1 MAAYL
6 CPPAVIH
13 GKHAVK
19 TSQIVADVR
28 GRHPHAAWAPRID
41 SIAAGTG
48 IETRG
53 WMLPLETAVAP
64 GNGGALRAV
73 GTEPAQD
80 ALAGAGFG
88 PQDVERAIAA
98 LDTVPAPQTVQ
109 ERTAPAWE
117 AVRAYG
123 EHAARGALQIAGLDV
138 ADVDCLITSNS
149 TTPALPGL
157 DIALANTLRLRD
169 DVMLLPATQWACVA
183 GTRSLAL
190 AADLVAADPDR
201 VVLVVVSEA
210 LSTTYQPADDT
221 LESLIVRLLFADTA
235 VAAVVTGRPRRESVL
250 RLDAAWHHTLPG
262 TQDLHRLETRADGT
276 HFVMD
281 RRGPR
286 AVQETVTAMW
296 EWLRTRNADS
306 PDGWHPD
313 VLLAHPGGTRVL
325 EYMEQTMPDTWP
337 PGLLDHSR
345 ESYAGG
351 NRGGAAVFDILRRAH
366 DSGRRKPG
374 DRAVLYAAAPGLTA
388 TALEAEWL

>member
-1 MAAYL
+1 MAAYV

-13 GKHAVK
+13 GEHAVK
-19 TSQIVADVR
+19 TSQIVAEVR
-28 GRHPHAAWAPRID
+28 DRHPNAAWEPRID
-41 SIAAGTG
+41 GIAASTG

-64 GNGGALRAV
+64 GNGSGLRSVGVGA
-73 GTEPAQD
+73 AQE
-80 ALAGAGFG
+80 ALARDGFS
-88 PQDVERAIAA
+88 PQDVDRAIAA
-98 LDTVPAPQTVQ
+98 LEAIPAAQTVQ

-117 AVRAYG
+117 AVQSYG
-123 EHAARGALQIAGLDV
+123 ERAARGALQIAGLDV

-157 DIALANTLRLRD
+157 DVALANRLSLRD
-169 DVMLLPATQWACVA
+169 DAMLLPASQWACVA

-190 AADLVAADPDR
+190 AAELVAADPDR
-201 VVLVVVSEA
+201 VVLVVIAEA

-235 VAAVVTGRPRRESVL
+235 TAVVVTGRQRRESVL
-250 RLDAAWHHTLPG
+250 RLDASWNHTLPG
-262 TQDLHRLETRADGT
+262 TQDLHRLETRSDGT

-296 EWLRTRNADS
+296 EWLRVRYQDEPGS
-306 PDGWHPD
+306 WHPD

-337 PGLLDHSR
+337 SGLLDHSR
-345 ESYAGG
+345 ASYTTG
-351 NRGGAAVFDILRRAH
+351 NRGGAAVFDIMRRAY
-366 DSGRRKPG
+366 DAGQEPG
-374 DRAVLYAAAPGLTA
+374 SRAVLYAAAPGLSA
-388 TALEAEWL
+388 TALAGEWL

>member
-1 MAAYL
+1 MAAYV

-13 GKHAVK
+13 GEHAVK
-19 TSQIVADVR
+19 TSQIVAEVR
-28 GRHPHAAWAPRID
+28 DRHPNAAWEPRID
-41 SIAAGTG
+41 GIAASTG

-64 GNGGALRAV
+64 GNGSGLRSLDVEA
-73 GTEPAQD
+73 AQE
-80 ALAGAGFG
+80 ALARDGFS
-88 PQDVERAIAA
+88 PQDVDRAIAA
-98 LDTVPAPQTVQ
+98 LEAVPAPQTVQ

-117 AVRAYG
+117 AVQSYG
-123 EHAARGALQIAGLDV
+123 ERAARGALQIAGLDV
-138 ADVDCLITSNS
+138 SDVDCLITSNS

-157 DIALANTLRLRD
+157 DVALANRLSLRD
-169 DVMLLPATQWACVA
+169 DAMLLPASQWACVA

-190 AADLVAADPDR
+190 AAELVAADPDR
-201 VVLVVVSEA
+201 VVLVVIAEA

-235 VAAVVTGRPRRESVL
+235 TAVVVTGRQRRESVL
-250 RLDAAWHHTLPG
+250 RLDASWNHTLPG
-262 TQDLHRLETRADGT
+262 TQDLHRLETRSDGT

-296 EWLRTRNADS
+296 EWLRVRHQDEPGS
-306 PDGWHPD
+306 WHPD

-337 PGLLDHSR
+337 SGLLDHSR
-345 ESYAGG
+345 DSYTTG
-351 NRGGAAVFDILRRAH
+351 NRGGAAVFDIMRRAY
-366 DSGRRKPG
+366 DAGQKPG
-374 DRAVLYAAAPGLTA
+374 SRAVLYAAAPGLSA
-388 TALEAEWL
+388 TALTGEWL

>member
-13 GKHAVK
+13 GKHPVE
-19 TSQIVADVR
+19 TSRIVAEVR

-41 SIAAGTG
+41 GIAASTG
-48 IETRG
+48 IATRG

-64 GNGGALRAV
+64 GDGSDLRA
-73 GTEPAQD
+73 GLIGPAREALARDGFTEP
-80 ALAGAGFG
+80 
-88 PQDVERAIAA
+88 DVDRVIATLEAI
-98 LDTVPAPQTVQ
+98 PAPQTVQ
-109 ERTAPAWE
+109 ERTAPAWA
-117 AVRAYG
+117 AVRSYG
-123 EHAARGALQIAGLDV
+123 EHAARGALQIAGLDTT
-138 ADVDCLITSNS
+138 DVDCLITSHS

-157 DIALANTLRLRD
+157 DVALADQLPLRN
-169 DVMLLPATQWACVA
+169 DVMLLPATQWACIA

-201 VVLVVVSEA
+201 VVLVVISEA

-235 VAAVVTGRPRRESVL
+235 VAAVVTGRPRPESVL

-262 TQDLHRLETRADGT
+262 TQDLHRLETRADGA

-286 AVQETVTAMW
+286 AVQATVTAMW
-296 EWLRTRNADS
+296 EWLAARYRDDPDS
-306 PDGWHPD
+306 WHPD

-325 EYMEQTMPDTWP
+325 EYMEQTMPDGWP
-337 PGLLDHSR
+337 SGLLDHSR
-345 ESYAGG
+345 DSYTSG

-366 DSGRRKPG
+366 DAGQEPG
-374 DRAVLYAAAPGLTA
+374 SRAVLYAAAPGLTA
-388 TALEAEWL
+388 TALEGEWL

>member
-1 MAAYL
+1 MPAYL

-13 GKHAVK
+13 GEHPVK
-19 TSQIVADVR
+19 TSQIVAEVR
-28 GRHPHAAWAPRID
+28 DRHPHAAWAPRID
-41 SIAAGTG
+41 HIAASTG

-64 GNGGALRAV
+64 GNGSGL
-73 GTEPAQD
+73 PAAGIGPARE
-80 ALAGAGFG
+80 ALARDGFTE
-88 PQDVERAIAA
+88 QDVDRVIAA
-98 LDTVPAPQTVQ
+98 LEAIPAPQTVQ

-117 AVRAYG
+117 AVRSYG
-123 EHAARGALQIAGLDV
+123 ERAARGALQTAGLDT
-138 ADVDCLITSNS
+138 ADVDCLITSHS

-157 DIALANTLRLRD
+157 DIALADALPLRG

-201 VVLVVVSEA
+201 VVLVVIAEA

-235 VAAVVTGRPRRESVL
+235 VAAVVTGRPRPESAL

-296 EWLRTRNADS
+296 EWLRVHYQDDPDS
-306 PDGWHPD
+306 WHPD

-337 PGLLDHSR
+337 SGLLDYSR
-345 ESYAGG
+345 DSYTSG

-366 DSGRRKPG
+366 DSGQEPG
-374 DRAVLYAAAPGLTA
+374 SRAVLYAAAPGLTA
-388 TALEAEWL
+388 TSMAGEWL

>member
-1 MAAYL
+1 MAAYV

-13 GKHAVK
+13 GEHAVK
-19 TSQIVADVR
+19 TSQIVAEVR
-28 GRHPHAAWAPRID
+28 DRHPNAAWEPRID
-41 SIAAGTG
+41 GIAASTG

-64 GNGGALRAV
+64 GNGSGLRSLGVEA
-73 GTEPAQD
+73 AQE
-80 ALAGAGFG
+80 ALARDGFS
-88 PQDVERAIAA
+88 PQDVDRAIAA
-98 LDTVPAPQTVQ
+98 LEAVPAPQTVQ

-117 AVRAYG
+117 AVQSYG
-123 EHAARGALQIAGLDV
+123 ERAARGALQIAGLDV

-157 DIALANTLRLRD
+157 DVALANRLSLRD
-169 DVMLLPATQWACVA
+169 DAMLLPASQWACVA

-190 AADLVAADPDR
+190 AAELVAADPDR
-201 VVLVVVSEA
+201 VVLVVIAEA

-235 VAAVVTGRPRRESVL
+235 TAVVVTGRQRRESVL
-250 RLDAAWHHTLPG
+250 RLDASWNHTLPG
-262 TQDLHRLETRADGT
+262 TQDLHRLETRSDGT

-296 EWLRTRNADS
+296 EWLRVRHQDEPGS
-306 PDGWHPD
+306 WHPD

-337 PGLLDHSR
+337 SGLLDHSR
-345 ESYAGG
+345 DSYTTG
-351 NRGGAAVFDILRRAH
+351 NRGGAAVFDIMRRAY
-366 DSGRRKPG
+366 DAGQKPG
-374 DRAVLYAAAPGLTA
+374 SRAVLYAAAPGLSA
-388 TALEAEWL
+388 TALTGEWL